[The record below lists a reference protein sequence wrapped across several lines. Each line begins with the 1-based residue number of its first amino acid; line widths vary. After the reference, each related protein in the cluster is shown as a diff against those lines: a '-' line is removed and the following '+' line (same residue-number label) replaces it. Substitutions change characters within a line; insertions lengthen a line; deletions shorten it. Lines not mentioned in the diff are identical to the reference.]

1 MSGKHR
7 NLHGGPH
14 NERMEHYS
22 KNSPPKS
29 MNDMLSY
36 GKQRPSKA
44 QANYK
49 DTSETGFG
57 LRPSY
62 QDFHP
67 AIQAQN
73 DGRQQI
79 KQTSSRSKSRD
90 SSYHRRKQRDRHE
103 ENSKSI
109 ETNSPKRQSR
119 MPDWMNF
126 RGQGVGQ
133 SLVYDRN
140 MHYVN
145 PDEFRTAD
153 KIGRS
158 PDKDEPYPNRR
169 GSHKKQSNKDNFEP
183 KHNDIRARSK
193 SKERR
198 SSSKKRLDGER
209 EFQSLAYFD
218 RDINQSQPPLLTSER
233 KPTRDKRGANGYNGM
248 DYLNDISLQNT
259 YHNSRQDITRQL
271 FHNARY
277 PIDEPR

>member
-44 QANYK
+44 LANYK

-79 KQTSSRSKSRD
+79 KQISSRSKSRD
-90 SSYHRRKQRDRHE
+90 SSHHRRKQRDRHE

-109 ETNSPKRQSR
+109 ETNSQKAPPYGTVPSFGAPICSAYKCSYSFFNALGAHLRQYPR
-119 MPDWMNF
+119 LATP
-126 RGQGVGQ
+126 
-133 SLVYDRN
+133 
-140 MHYVN
+140 
-145 PDEFRTAD
+145 PA
-153 KIGRS
+153 IGRS
-158 PDKDEPYPNRR
+158 PKIGP
-169 GSHKKQSNKDNFEP
+169 G
-183 KHNDIRARSK
+183 
-193 SKERR
+193 
-198 SSSKKRLDGER
+198 
-209 EFQSLAYFD
+209 
-218 RDINQSQPPLLTSER
+218 
-233 KPTRDKRGANGYNGM
+233 
-248 DYLNDISLQNT
+248 
-259 YHNSRQDITRQL
+259 
-271 FHNARY
+271 
-277 PIDEPR
+277 PI